1 MYSNKSVNHKNF
13 QLINY
18 RNYVKDEMRINNNF
32 NKEYYDEKEGHNNQ
46 LNNEDKISNLKN
58 KYQEFKQFLYEKLN
72 KKQYKFVIYQIE
84 LNIFTYRELKEKYEL
99 KFLKIEVLLKI
110 VNNKIKKYHKSKLLN
125 DYQSKQKNH
134 FLKRVTA
141 INLKYYKYFKKPSI
155 NLTLS
160 TKNFISIENYFSK
173 INNEIEMLVEDI
185 DKIWDNNKIIFI
197 EKIIQLYLKLLIV
210 SEYYN
215 KIENKVPNNFCY
227 LSFGEYIINNFYSYM
242 RNSFSLNTSEEIFL
256 IIAKILISNQDF
268 EKAETYCIR
277 TVNFCIKECFLLINT
292 DNDDLKNISF
302 KAKEKVIL
310 NLCISLFYIG
320 ICKENKGNIGMAS
333 KYYNL
338 SEIFIK
344 NLLLNDDEVEE
355 NEKEIKNYNLFH
367 KYILSVKQRCQDY
380 FSIIKNLSKQNS
392 IVIIEKIKKKK
403 KLEEIQKINE
413 KYKNQKTITFISL
426 NNKMKKIEDKV
437 KKIKIPQEINVNRH
451 SITKPLNQSLNLSS
465 SEKNFNYKNYI
476 LSDLRLLEDYN
487 SKSFKKTL
495 NSMEKIKFIDLD
507 ISIKEKLEKIID
519 RKNSKKQLQLLNINQ
534 NHFQSFR
541 KTLIKL
547 RKFSPNIFQQ
557 YKNNSFNERNYLN
570 KSINNNNTVTIN
582 NYQIKEMNSSTIFV
596 NTKKDKN
603 DKTSLSH
610 NKFKRN
616 KFQIERLKVNN
627 NFENSNSFKQK
638 KIFVNGLRD
647 RETAFLKKLLKI
659 KSEEKLF
666 ENESFDLMKVKRE
679 AKKKFD
685 IIKECNVTNEEE
697 NLKEKI
703 KNLLYLKKKEYN
715 KKTIKNTKIIQNLSE
730 NNLLSKFDKK
740 KNVFYLNN
748 KELTNKHNKNI
759 IQNINFNIEDLS
771 KERRGLEEEMREM
784 KLGKINL

>member
-1 MYSNKSVNHKNF
+1 M
-13 QLINY
+13 
-18 RNYVKDEMRINNNF
+18 
-32 NKEYYDEKEGHNNQ
+32 
-46 LNNEDKISNLKN
+46 
-58 KYQEFKQFLYEKLN
+58 
-72 KKQYKFVIYQIE
+72 
-84 LNIFTYRELKEKYEL
+84 
-99 KFLKIEVLLKI
+99 
-110 VNNKIKKYHKSKLLN
+110 
-125 DYQSKQKNH
+125 
-134 FLKRVTA
+134 
-141 INLKYYKYFKKPSI
+141 
-155 NLTLS
+155 
-160 TKNFISIENYFSK
+160 
-173 INNEIEMLVEDI
+173 
-185 DKIWDNNKIIFI
+185 
-197 EKIIQLYLKLLIV
+197 
-210 SEYYN
+210 
-215 KIENKVPNNFCY
+215 
-227 LSFGEYIINNFYSYM
+227 
-242 RNSFSLNTSEEIFL
+242 
-256 IIAKILISNQDF
+256 
-268 EKAETYCIR
+268 
-277 TVNFCIKECFLLINT
+277 
-292 DNDDLKNISF
+292 
-302 KAKEKVIL
+302 
-310 NLCISLFYIG
+310 
-320 ICKENKGNIGMAS
+320 
-333 KYYNL
+333 
-338 SEIFIK
+338 
-344 NLLLNDDEVEE
+344 
-355 NEKEIKNYNLFH
+355 
-367 KYILSVKQRCQDY
+367 
-380 FSIIKNLSKQNS
+380 
-392 IVIIEKIKKKK
+392 
-403 KLEEIQKINE
+403 
-413 KYKNQKTITFISL
+413 
-426 NNKMKKIEDKV
+426 
-437 KKIKIPQEINVNRH
+437 
-451 SITKPLNQSLNLSS
+451 
-465 SEKNFNYKNYI
+465 
-476 LSDLRLLEDYN
+476 
-487 SKSFKKTL
+487 
-495 NSMEKIKFIDLD
+495 
-507 ISIKEKLEKIID
+507 
-519 RKNSKKQLQLLNINQ
+519 NINQ

-647 RETAFLKKLLKI
+647 RETAFLKTLLKI

-740 KNVFYLNN
+740 KNVCYLNN